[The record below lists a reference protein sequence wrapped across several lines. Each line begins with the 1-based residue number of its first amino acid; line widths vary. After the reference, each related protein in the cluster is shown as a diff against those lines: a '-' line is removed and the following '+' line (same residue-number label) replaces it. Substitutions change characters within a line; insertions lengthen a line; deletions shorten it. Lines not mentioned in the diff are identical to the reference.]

1 MWQLMIEPATHRVEP
16 RLIES
21 NGTTANV
28 VVATTADVVVV
39 GHDKTGKEKEATPTR
54 LKTEKTKVLMDLS

>member
-21 NGTTANV
+21 TKQKRVEQDHEPRLIESNRTTADM

-39 GHDKTGKEKEATPTR
+39 GHDKTGKE
-54 LKTEKTKVLMDLS
+54 

>member
-21 NGTTANV
+21 NGTTADV

-39 GHDKTGKEKEATPTR
+39 GHDKTGKE
-54 LKTEKTKVLMDLS
+54 